1 MKYLITMN
9 MASAKGDPVH
19 QIIVEHSISSVKQFM
34 GHIENTNFI
43 LVRHLY
49 RKREVSKK
57 PTWEDRGDLVI
68 NTTLIG
74 KVQEFFEDG
83 IGDAANH

>member
-19 QIIVEHSISSVKQFM
+19 QIIVEHNTTSVKKFM
-34 GHIENTNFI
+34 EQIENTNFI
-43 LVRHLY
+43 LSRHLY

-57 PTWEDRGDLVI
+57 PTWEDRGDLII
-68 NTTLIG
+68 NTALIG

-83 IGDAANH
+83 VGDAANH